1 MVFRGN
7 ESSSICRNQTNLKS
21 FLRNELCASPI
32 TFFGTNPKRE
42 QHENV
47 LKFCNPILQQ
57 LQLYITTRR
66 LNTTSSSLLLMV
78 CLPVPADAKIRFRIR
93 VKTFFNFRV
102 VLNFC
107 EWSSCRM
114 LWCFNS
120 DGTRPSFKRKRL
132 QEFKPAESSLHLS
145 FILKY
150 TY

>member
-1 MVFRGN
+1 MR
-7 ESSSICRNQTNLKS
+7 LPHH
-21 FLRNELCASPI
+21 L
-32 TFFGTNPKRE
+32 FGTNPKRE

-57 LQLYITTRR
+57 QQLYITTRR

-78 CLPVPADAKIRFRIR
+78 CLPVLADAKIRFRIR
-93 VKTFFNFRV
+93 IKTFLNFRV

-107 EWSSCRM
+107 KWSSCRM

-132 QEFKPAESSLHLS
+132 QEFKPAQSSLHLS